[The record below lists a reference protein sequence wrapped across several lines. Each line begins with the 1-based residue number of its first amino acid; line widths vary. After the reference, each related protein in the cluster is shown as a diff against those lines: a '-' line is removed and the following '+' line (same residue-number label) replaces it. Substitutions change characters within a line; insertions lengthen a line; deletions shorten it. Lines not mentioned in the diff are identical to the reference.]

1 MALAR
6 SVGCVACLD
15 AKRRSMAT
23 STCSL
28 HNRSSLCLVNGTV
41 AQAALLRT
49 CRLENMEVQCKC
61 EMPPGAT
68 APLAWLLFCPT
79 LNHLCTLFVTTELGN
94 HEPFVG
100 QLVINVLVRH
110 GLLWHLMRSWQIHKV
125 CHSHELRLNILGM
138 YCRAVEGQ
146 AQRAGAEVTLNL
158 RRTYK
163 VRCHVLHRPTFLK
176 SDTAQ
181 EWSWHTWAE
190 SKSAQPTRAVW

>member
-1 MALAR
+1 
-6 SVGCVACLD
+6 
-15 AKRRSMAT
+15 
-23 STCSL
+23 
-28 HNRSSLCLVNGTV
+28 
-41 AQAALLRT
+41 
-49 CRLENMEVQCKC
+49 MEVQCKC

-176 SDTAQ
+176 SDT
-181 EWSWHTWAE
+181 SPH
-190 SKSAQPTRAVW
+190 TRAPAHIDARARAHTPVSTRTRTRTARARARIDARAHAHESSTLT